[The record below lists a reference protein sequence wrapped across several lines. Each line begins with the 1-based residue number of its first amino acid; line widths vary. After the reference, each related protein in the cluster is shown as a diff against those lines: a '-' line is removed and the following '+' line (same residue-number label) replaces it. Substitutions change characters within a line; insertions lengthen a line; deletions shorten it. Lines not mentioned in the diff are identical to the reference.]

1 MEPDD
6 ISITEVEHE
15 DGSVLWRFEMSAEY
29 TKYFAKIGIVK
40 FLQDVVAAAKEDIDK
55 DD

>member
-1 MEPDD
+1 MDPDD
-6 ISITEVEHE
+6 ISVTEVEHE
-15 DGSVLWRFEMSAEY
+15 DGSVSWRFEMSDEY

-40 FLQDVVAAAKEDIDK
+40 FLQDVVAAAKEDQQ